1 MDDWETNRDQ
11 NRSRI
16 VRLHWQKAVRRLR
29 AVNRLAGLGAPGTG
43 GLFEEAKKR
52 GEQRNTNAVLH
63 ARALLDADPELLVQ
77 HAAALDE
84 AQHEAEAALKNLN
97 VIRTNEITKLLVER
111 ARCRRELKDARAA
124 LREERSSAR
133 AAVRKSSAAIS
144 RAEEARARDR
154 VRGDVHHQILTE
166 ELRSGEARWQRDV
179 ACLRNRADELEGL
192 TSLIV
197 NAPCSARA
205 VLDHVCDPLKR

>member
-1 MDDWETNRDQ
+1 M
-11 NRSRI
+11 
-16 VRLHWQKAVRRLR
+16 R

-52 GEQRNTNAVLH
+52 GEQRNTKAVLH

-84 AQHEAEAALKNLN
+84 ARHEAEAAFKNLYA
-97 VIRTNEITKLLVER
+97 IRMNEISNLHVAA
-111 ARCRRELKDARAA
+111 ARCHRELKDARAA
-124 LREERSSAR
+124 LRKERTSAR
-133 AAVRKSSAAIS
+133 AAVRKWSTAIV
-144 RAEEARARDR
+144 RAEEAQARDR

-166 ELRSGEARWQRDV
+166 ELRSGEAKWQRDV

-205 VLDHVCDPLKR
+205 VLDHVCDH